1 MGQGFLYYNDRMLSN
16 DLSDPIWVDNPA
28 ALAVMVHT
36 LEQQPTL
43 AVDTESNSLHAYR
56 EQVCLIQFSTP
67 DNDYL
72 VDPITLA
79 DLSPLGPLFNS
90 PAIEKVFHAAE
101 YDIICMRRDFGFD
114 FANVFDTMIA
124 GRILGKQ
131 EVGLAAMLEAQF
143 GVVLD
148 KHFQRADWGLRPLT
162 PPMLAYARLDTHY
175 LLPLHEC
182 LRVELQENQRWS
194 LAEEDFNRVCLSNG
208 HASENGLEAFWRI
221 TGAQDL
227 EPKKAAVLREL
238 CHYRDGQAQLIN
250 QPPFKVLSNRA
261 LLEIAQTTPRFIQE
275 LDLLPSMSARQV
287 RKHAKGLLNA
297 VQRGL
302 ASPPVKRPPCKRLD
316 DQVMKRMEN
325 LHAWRKRTAQMLH
338 VESDIALPRDVLND
352 IAVRNPSSLPELAGV
367 MASVPWRFECYGA
380 ELLKLIHS

>member
-1 MGQGFLYYNDRMLSN
+1 
-16 DLSDPIWVDNPA
+16 
-28 ALAVMVHT
+28 
-36 LEQQPTL
+36 
-43 AVDTESNSLHAYR
+43 
-56 EQVCLIQFSTP
+56 
-67 DNDYL
+67 
-72 VDPITLA
+72 
-79 DLSPLGPLFNS
+79 
-90 PAIEKVFHAAE
+90 
-101 YDIICMRRDFGFD
+101 
-114 FANVFDTMIA
+114 MIA

-143 GVVLD
+143 GVILD
-148 KHFQRADWGLRPLT
+148 KHFQRADWGQRPLSQ
-162 PPMLAYARLDTHY
+162 PMLAYARLDTHY
-175 LLPLHEC
+175 LLQLRDC

-194 LAEEDFNRVCLSNG
+194 LAQEDFNRVCLSNG
-208 HASENGLEAFWRI
+208 HSSENGLEAFWRI

-227 EPKKAAVLREL
+227 EPKKASVLREL
-238 CHYRDGQAQLIN
+238 CHYRDGQAQSIN

-261 LLEIAQTTPRFIQE
+261 LIEIAQTTPRFIQE

-302 ASPPVKRPPCKRLD
+302 LSPPVKRPPCKRLD

-352 IAVRNPSSLPELAGV
+352 IATRNPSSLPELAEV
-367 MASVPWRFECYGA
+367 MASVPWRFDRYSA
-380 ELLKLIHS
+380 ELLKLIHSN